1 MPGQSQLLLTLAT
14 NVRLFSGIP
23 MVQLEKLLKCADK
36 ISIPSQALFFNEGD
50 IGNSFYILLF
60 GHVAVEQSRNGQW
73 ITLATLHPGDSFGE
87 MALVD
92 AKRRSA
98 RVRANTECTA
108 LFFNTERLSVS
119 SEITSALYHNIAKVL
134 VTRLRDSNNV
144 VLDLT
149 CQMNKPRPAPLAR
162 LGS

>member
-23 MVQLEKLLKCADK
+23 MVQLEKLLTCADK
-36 ISIPSQALFFNEGD
+36 ISVASHALFFNEGD

-119 SEITSALYHNIAKVL
+119 SEITSAMYHNIAKVL

-149 CQMNKPRPAPLAR
+149 CQMNKPRGASLR

>member
-23 MVQLEKLLKCADK
+23 MTQLEKLLTCADK
-36 ISIPSQALFFNEGD
+36 ISVASHALFFNEGD

-87 MALVD
+87 IL
-92 AKRRSA
+92 KRKLMRYIRKYNEATRPVKWKYCDFSK
-98 RVRANTECTA
+98 R
-108 LFFNTERLSVS
+108 
-119 SEITSALYHNIAKVL
+119 ITPGSI
-134 VTRLRDSNNV
+134 VTV
-144 VLDLT
+144 H
-149 CQMNKPRPAPLAR
+149 
-162 LGS
+162 

>member
-1 MPGQSQLLLTLAT
+1 MTEQSQLLLTLAS
-14 NVRLFSGIP
+14 NVRLFAGIP
-23 MVQLEKLLKCADK
+23 MLQLEKLLKCADK
-36 ISIPSQALFFNEGD
+36 ISIPKDAWFFNEGD
-50 IGNSFYILLF
+50 VGNSFYILLI
-60 GHVAVEQSRNGQW
+60 GHVAVEQSKNGQW
-73 ITLATLHPGDSFGE
+73 INLATLHPGDSFGE
-87 MALVD
+87 MALID

-108 LFFNTERLSVS
+108 LFFNIERLSVS

-149 CQMNKPRPAPLAR
+149 CQVNKPKSPAMMR
-162 LGS
+162 F